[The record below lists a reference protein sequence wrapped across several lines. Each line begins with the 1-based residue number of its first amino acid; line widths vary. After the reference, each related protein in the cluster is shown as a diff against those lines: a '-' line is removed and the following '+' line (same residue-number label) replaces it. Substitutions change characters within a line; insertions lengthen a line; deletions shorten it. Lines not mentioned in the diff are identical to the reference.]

1 MREPPVRRANGSLEA
16 DPFLNLLGE
25 NAPIHEEYAHPSC
38 EQGQQ
43 EYGAHLP
50 DQHHYARILRMK
62 KTQSEISQSGR
73 SQTAERGRQM
83 GIQRGAATKH
93 NCHRYCRDHTD
104 EDDCGKT
111 EPVRMK

>member
-62 KTQSEISQSGR
+62 KTQTEISQSGR
-73 SQTAERGRQM
+73 TQPAEPGRQM
-83 GIQRGAATKH
+83 GVQTAPPTTPTSHPHYPHPPAL
-93 NCHRYCRDHTD
+93 
-104 EDDCGKT
+104 
-111 EPVRMK
+111 